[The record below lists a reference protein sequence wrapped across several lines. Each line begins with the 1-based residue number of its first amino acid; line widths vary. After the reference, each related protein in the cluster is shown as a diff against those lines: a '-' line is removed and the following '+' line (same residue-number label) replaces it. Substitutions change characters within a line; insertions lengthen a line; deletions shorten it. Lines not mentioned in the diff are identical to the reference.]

1 LSDEKG
7 MCEMNTRYVVR
18 ELEGLIKEL
27 DFINSKSEN
36 DVIEYLHYTNGIKH
50 YPNAE
55 QFISNSTFKS
65 VMVDRL
71 ETRVS
76 ELENKL
82 CMPTFNQSEGIC
94 E

>member
-1 LSDEKG
+1 
-7 MCEMNTRYVVR
+7 MNTRY
-18 ELEGLIKEL
+18 EIEYLEGLIKEL

-36 DVIEYLHYTNGIKH
+36 DVIEYLHWNGGLKH

-55 QFISNSTFKS
+55 QFISSGTFKDM
-65 VMVDRL
+65 VVDRL
-71 ETRVS
+71 ENLIS

-82 CMPTFNQSEGIC
+82 CMPTFNKSEGIY